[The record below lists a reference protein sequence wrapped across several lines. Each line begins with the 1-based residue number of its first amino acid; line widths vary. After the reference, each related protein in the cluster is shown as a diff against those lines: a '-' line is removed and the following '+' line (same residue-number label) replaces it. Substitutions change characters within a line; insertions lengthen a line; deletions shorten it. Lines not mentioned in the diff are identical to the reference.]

1 MAGQGAVK
9 LMLLVLKAFTVATGA
24 AKYGYNH
31 VKVWPDPPRI
41 ERNFPPP
48 NITLYSPAFLDTD
61 QIPLAFANGTE
72 GPTSDAVL
80 DDFLTEIASRNSWMN
95 YGSTGDVTEEGRSL
109 RYVYLSTSNKPWNST
124 LQVPETPMPPSKT
137 KLRVWL
143 QGGVHGSEPAGDQCI
158 LALLGKMDAEP
169 HWTASLLENLDIML
183 LPRYNPDGIAYFQ
196 RDFASNFDPN
206 RDHVKLARKQT
217 RSIKG
222 MFSQFDPHVAA
233 DMHEFRASA
242 MYGGKYLPGADAM
255 FSAAKNLNIHPEIRR
270 LSESL
275 FAPAISS
282 RLESRGFRWEPYVTG
297 KTSLKPSTPIT
308 FHEAGTDAKIG
319 RNAMGLSQAIVFLCE
334 VRGIGI
340 ADQEFARRTATALT
354 ILESIVETASEHA
367 HEILR
372 IVDDS
377 VREFVN
383 GDNDIVITDFG
394 DKSFRNW
401 TFLDFETGDLMQVP
415 VEFCSTTP
423 SSANL
428 TRSKPEAYLIPLPWA
443 EIASRL
449 EILGL
454 EVQTLPQSWSGTVE
468 ALKITSTS
476 LGRAYDDGAVRA
488 NVSTNTTLTDIRL
501 PAGSFRVRTR
511 QKNAA
516 LAFVTLEPE
525 HADSYVSTGIIPLEK
540 GDQYPIFRVLR

>member
-1 MAGQGAVK
+1 
-9 LMLLVLKAFTVATGA
+9 MLLVLKAFTLTTLA
-24 AKYGYNH
+24 AQYGYNH

-41 ERNFPPP
+41 EKNFPPP

-61 QIPLAFANGTE
+61 QIPLVFANGTE

-80 DDFLTEIASRNSWMN
+80 DDFLKEIASRNSWMN
-95 YGSTGDVTEEGRSL
+95 YGPTGDVTEEGRSL
-109 RYVYLSTSNKPWNST
+109 RYVHLSSSSEPWNST
-124 LQVPETPMPPSKT
+124 LQVPETPMPPPQA
-137 KLRVWL
+137 KLRVWI
-143 QGGVHGSEPAGDQCI
+143 QGGVHGCEPASDQSI

-169 HWTASLLENLDIML
+169 QWAASLLDNLDMML

-196 RDFASNFDPN
+196 RDLASNFDPN

-217 RSIKG
+217 REIKR
-222 MFSQFDPHVAA
+222 MFSQFNPHVAA
-233 DMHEFRASA
+233 DVHEFRASA

-255 FSAAKNLNIHPEIRR
+255 FSAAKNLNIHPKIRK
-270 LSESL
+270 LSEDL

-282 RLESRGFRWEPYVTG
+282 HLESSGFRWEPYVTG
-297 KTSLKPSTPIT
+297 KTSLKPDTPLI
-308 FHEAGTDAKIG
+308 FQEAGTDAKIG

-340 ADQEFARRTATALT
+340 ADQEFARRTAAALT

-372 IVDDS
+372 IMDDS
-377 VREFVN
+377 VKDFVDD
-383 GDNDIVITDFG
+383 DNDIVITEFS

-401 TFLDFETGDLMQVP
+401 TFLDFETGDLVQIP
-415 VEFCSTTP
+415 VEFYSTTP

-443 EIASRL
+443 EIASKL
-449 EILGL
+449 EMLGL

-468 ALKITSTS
+468 ALTITSSS

-488 NVSTNTTLTDIRL
+488 SVSTNSTSTDIRL
-501 PAGSFRVRTR
+501 PAGSFWVSTR

-525 HADSYVSTGIIPLEK
+525 NADSYVSTGVIPLEK
-540 GDQYPIFRVLR
+540 GDQYPIFRGLR